1 MVMDGRGGVE
11 SYRKLNEILSGF
23 SPISHRLDYWQEMSS
38 RQDGQM
44 QTQDAKS
51 RSFKLL
57 E

>member
-1 MVMDGRGGVE
+1 
-11 SYRKLNEILSGF
+11 
-23 SPISHRLDYWQEMSS
+23 LDYWQEMSS